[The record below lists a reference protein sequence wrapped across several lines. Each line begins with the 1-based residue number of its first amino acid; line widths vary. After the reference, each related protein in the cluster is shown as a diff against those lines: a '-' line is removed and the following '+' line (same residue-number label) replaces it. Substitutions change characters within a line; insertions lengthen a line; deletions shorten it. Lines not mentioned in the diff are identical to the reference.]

1 VASPYK
7 QQDES
12 GRQMVRELLE
22 KIMIRHSAEGK
33 ISSSATKR
41 EENVIKDVEEE
52 KNSAN
57 I

>member
-1 VASPYK
+1 
-7 QQDES
+7 
-12 GRQMVRELLE
+12 MVRELLE

-57 I
+57 ISGKKQKRERERAR